1 MMVTVI
7 LVVVVAGALLFL
19 ARAARGQAAARI
31 TTLTDLQG
39 RTTAIDISAFRN
51 LISPEEED
59 YLRRCLPASEFKR
72 LRRERM
78 LAAASYIQSALQN
91 AAILLRLGE
100 AAQRSADPRLAAAGR
115 KLVDNAIRLRL
126 YAFFALIKLY
136 IGIVLPGLHLSP
148 LAVADR
154 YERLTEAMAGFTR
167 LQQPGLVTRISLS
180 L

>member
-7 LVVVVAGALLFL
+7 LVVLVVGALLLL
-19 ARAARGQAAARI
+19 AWAARGQAVARI
-31 TTLTDLQG
+31 TTLVDLQG
-39 RTTAIDISAFRN
+39 RTTAIDIAAFRN

-59 YLRRCLPASEFKR
+59 YLRQRLPASEFKR

-78 LAAASYIQSALQN
+78 LAAVTYIQSALQN

-100 AAQRSADPRLAAAGR
+100 AAQRSADPQLAAAGR

-126 YAFFALIKLY
+126 YAFFALVKLY